1 MTLIVLV
8 VKDVKPA
15 IINIIPKFKKT
26 KESIIIEI
34 KDLKNEYQWA
44 MGQHQWPNQHITR
57 ISG

>member
-34 KDLKNEYQWA
+34 KDLKNEYQ
-44 MGQHQWPNQHITR
+44 
-57 ISG
+57 